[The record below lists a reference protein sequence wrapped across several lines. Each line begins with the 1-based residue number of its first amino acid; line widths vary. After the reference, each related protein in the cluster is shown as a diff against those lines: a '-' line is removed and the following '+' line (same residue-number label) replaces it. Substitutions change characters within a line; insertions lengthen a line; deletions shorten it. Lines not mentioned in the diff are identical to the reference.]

1 MSKEPLLCVIH
12 WLWRRTERARRY
24 LLTLTLF
31 FLVTRQ
37 RALVCEMLVTSKTER
52 LLSGSGVRGI
62 RRILVLQPLTGGS
75 ERIE

>member
-1 MSKEPLLCVIH
+1 MSKEPLICVIH

-37 RALVCEMLVTSKTER
+37 RALVFEMLVTSKTER
-52 LLSGSGVRGI
+52 LLSGSGVRDV
-62 RRILVLQPLTGGS
+62 RRVLVLQTLTGGL
-75 ERIE
+75 EGME